1 MNTMRWIAIG
11 VIALA
16 AAATVFFLPKREAVV
31 TTVQGK
37 RTVDDR
43 LAEFTTARQR
53 VREQFAAAGVAYPP
67 RRVVL
72 LGLKDE
78 KRLEVYAGDTSLKRV
93 ASYPILAASGV
104 AGPKLREGD
113 LQVPEGVYPV
123 ESLNPNSRYHV
134 ALRVGYPSA
143 FDRANAKAEGR
154 TNLGG
159 DIMIHGKAASVG
171 CLAMGDPAAEDLF
184 VVAAESGI
192 GNVKIVLAP
201 WDLRT
206 RPAPEADGWRRGM
219 YDEITRELEKLPQ

>member
-1 MNTMRWIAIG
+1 MRWIAIG
-11 VIALA
+11 AIVLA
-16 AAATVFFLPKREAVV
+16 AVTAAVFLRPKREDAVIDA
-31 TTVQGK
+31 QG
-37 RTVDDR
+37 RQTVDSR
-43 LAEFTTARQR
+43 LRQFTEARQR
-53 VREQFAAAGVAYPP
+53 VRDHFASAGVAYPP

-72 LGLKDE
+72 LGLKEE
-78 KRLEVYAGDTSLKRV
+78 KRLDVYAGDLSLKPI
-93 ASYPILAASGV
+93 ATYPLLAASGV

-134 ALRVGYPSA
+134 SLRVGYPSA
-143 FDRANAKAEGR
+143 FDRANAKSEGR

-184 VVAAESGI
+184 VLVAETGI
-192 GNVKIVLAP
+192 ENVTIVLSP

-206 RPAPEADGWRRGM
+206 RPAPQADGWRRTM
-219 YDEITRELEKLPQ
+219 YDDVALMMKDMPR